1 MQSFN
6 EQKIYALRAD
16 ASALGG
22 YLDKPLEKA
31 IPTLAPVSLPAVGGV
46 TTARSEAF
54 TLDEIVSCSR
64 AYTRVSGREQATK
77 GKSSILVT
85 AVVEDLN
92 ILEVVRAERVV
103 AQISIELSAE
113 GRRLGFTLAGSGF
126 EGLRVSGQKCCPTL
140 SPDLQK
146 CASDGGAGDGL
157 LGWEDVQRAGSTQG
171 DTLLSGFKSHSE
183 DAYKW
188 AVSRYGRMSSDPKK
202 PADGDSAE
210 KPVDGGSAQASLV
223 SSLAVSG
230 ACRGYGHIVLIPD
243 FGQIFFGE
251 LFISRDAVQLVGI
264 RAELGCPTGGRITA
278 CCVGGG
284 GTGEN

>member
-1 MQSFN
+1 
-6 EQKIYALRAD
+6 
-16 ASALGG
+16 
-22 YLDKPLEKA
+22 
-31 IPTLAPVSLPAVGGV
+31 
-46 TTARSEAF
+46 
-54 TLDEIVSCSR
+54 
-64 AYTRVSGREQATK
+64 VSGREQTK

-140 SPDLQK
+140 NSILNQPGSYK
-146 CASDGGAGDGL
+146 DGGDGL
-157 LGWEDVQRAGSTQG
+157 LTWEDVQRAGRTQG

-188 AVSRYGRMSSDPKK
+188 ALSRYGRMSSDPKK
-202 PADGDSAE
+202 PADGDPAG

-251 LFISRDAVQLVGI
+251 LLISRDAVQLVGI

-284 GTGEN
+284 GTTDD